1 MSQSVVA
8 AGCLAL
14 PCQARAALAKGRKA
28 PGNYVY
34 RFLHGREAVYA
45 NNWTR
50 VILVF
55 ERNLDFCLT

>member
-28 PGNYVY
+28 PGNMC
-34 RFLHGREAVYA
+34 
-45 NNWTR
+45 T
-50 VILVF
+50 
-55 ERNLDFCLT
+55 DFCMAGKLFMPTTGHG